1 MIQNHPQ
8 FAKLTDALFH
18 TSQHF
23 SDWFLKLKDHVN
35 KGENPADTQNINAT
49 VGVKI
54 PSPVTNILI
63 RIQSATSG
71 STDITADPQIAEGF
85 DGQKITLEG
94 KDDIKTVKLDNGTG
108 LKLAGGT
115 SFTLREDDVL
125 VLHYNASKQ
134 LWIENSRSNN

>member
-1 MIQNHPQ
+1 MIENHPQ
-8 FAKLTDALFH
+8 DAKLTDGFFH
-18 TSQHF
+18 TTEKF
-23 SDWFLKLKDHVN
+23 SDWFLKIKDHVN
-35 KGENPADTQNINAT
+35 KGENPASTQDVNAT
-49 VGVKI
+49 VGVNI

-94 KDDIKTVKLDNGTG
+94 MDDTKTVKLDNGTG
-108 LKLAGGT
+108 LKLAGGA
-115 SFTLREDDVL
+115 SFTLGEDDVL